1 MKDIKTL
8 LLVMLSVGLVGTW
21 VYHLYDK
28 TQYTNHRKE
37 IFIKDSIAVAEAVQ
51 DSLRKI
57 YATSLNNL
65 DQQLS
70 ATRSGADS
78 LKTELNVKL
87 GEINRLRSE
96 INGILRNRGASQSDM
111 TTARKKIAELQVL
124 VDELRGEKTNIEEEK
139 KRLNEVML
147 QLNGEITGLQQS
159 MKKLGDENRI
169 LSEKVDRA
177 SLFVASEIRL
187 SPVMLKNDKEQ
198 ETNIAKKVSKL
209 IVSFAVQNNINDY
222 NNAEIFIIITQPD
235 GKVLTPDVWESASP
249 MITHTGE
256 RKSYTRKIK
265 FEYLKSETKRL
276 TFSLN
281 ADNYLPGNYTLQLYH
296 SGNLIGQTSKVLN

>member
-187 SPVMLKNDKEQ
+187 SPVML
-198 ETNIAKKVSKL
+198 
-209 IVSFAVQNNINDY
+209 
-222 NNAEIFIIITQPD
+222 
-235 GKVLTPDVWESASP
+235 
-249 MITHTGE
+249 
-256 RKSYTRKIK
+256 
-265 FEYLKSETKRL
+265 
-276 TFSLN
+276 
-281 ADNYLPGNYTLQLYH
+281 
-296 SGNLIGQTSKVLN
+296 

>member
-8 LLVMLSVGLVGTW
+8 LLIMLSAGLVGTW

-37 IFIKDSIAVAEAVQ
+37 IFIKDSTAVAEAVQ

-65 DQQLS
+65 DQQLN

-78 LKTELNVKL
+78 LKTQLNVKL

-124 VDELRGEKTNIEEEK
+124 VDELRDEKTNIEEEK
-139 KRLNEVML
+139 KRLNDVML

-177 SLFVASEIRL
+177 SLFVASEIKL

-198 ETNIAKKVSKL
+198 ETSIAKKVTKL

-222 NNAEIFIIITQPD
+222 NNAEVYVIVTQPD
-235 GKVLTPDVWESASP
+235 GKVLTPDVWEAASP
-249 MITHTGE
+249 MIIHTGE
-256 RKSYTRKIK
+256 RKSYTRKIR
-265 FEYLKSETKRL
+265 FEYLKGESKKL

-281 ADNYLPGNYTLQLYH
+281 ADNYSKGNYTLQLYH
-296 SGNLIGQTSKVLN
+296 SGNLIGQTSKILN